1 MVRAMSTEKP
11 GRTIAL
17 EALAAFLGLLG
28 LYHATRQ
35 AHYWGDAKF
44 ILQWVENGR
53 LDYYHVAYLPLAQL
67 VHGVCGRFGFAVEDS
82 LRVLSVVCGAGS
94 GALLFA
100 AARCAGAGR
109 VAAGGATLLY
119 ATAPVAWFFAGAIEI
134 HAVQMLASGGV
145 CLWAARGVRAGE
157 FGRDP
162 AAVMVALLAI
172 VAGHLTGVTWAPAT
186 AFVLWRGGRGAGFG
200 RWVTVSVAAL
210 AFALVWLQVDR
221 ESERGAYHLELG
233 LRALLRLPSLALG
246 WRELL
251 APAGVV
257 WALVLAAVLLA
268 WRARR
273 LDLRRLEVQA
283 TLLLFAASMPL
294 AFLIDIAERG
304 AYFVALLPVACLWLA
319 LAGDAL
325 PRAALAAVL
334 CVTVPLQTW
343 LGHASL
349 KSFESVALPAEL
361 AWLETLQ
368 AEAGTRL
375 LLLSTDTTLAAPVQQ
390 FTPLTCVIVVP
401 GMGIDLTLPDVR
413 TRLVERAGQKSAEGY
428 RIAFTSELFAAEPG
442 TTFIAELAAQLGTPE
457 PGRDSHYALFPLSP

>member
-1 MVRAMSTEKP
+1 MSTEKTA
-11 GRTIAL
+11 RTIAF
-17 EALAAFLGLLG
+17 EALGAFLALLV
-28 LYHATRQ
+28 LYHGTRQ

-53 LDYYHVAYLPLAQL
+53 FDYYHVAYLPLAQL
-67 VHGVCGRFGFAVEDS
+67 VHGVLGRFGFAVEDS
-82 LRVLSVVCGAGS
+82 LRWLSVLCGAGS
-94 GALLFA
+94 GALLYA
-100 AARCAGAGR
+100 AARAAGAGR
-109 VAAGGATLLY
+109 SAAGGATLLY

-134 HAVQMLASGGV
+134 HAVQMLASAAV

-162 AAVMVALLAI
+162 AAVVLAAI
-172 VAGHLTGVTWAPAT
+172 AVVAGHLTGVTFGPAT
-186 AFVLWRGGRGAGFG
+186 VFVLWRGARGAGVG
-200 RWVTVSVAAL
+200 RWITAGVAAL
-210 AFALVWLQVDR
+210 AFVLVFLQVDR
-221 ESERGAYHLELG
+221 SGERGAYHLELG

-257 WALVLAAVLLA
+257 WALVLVGALFA
-268 WRARR
+268 WRTRR
-273 LDLRRLEVQA
+273 LDLRRLDVQA
-283 TLLLFAASMPL
+283 TLLLFASTMPL

-325 PRAALAAVL
+325 PRAVLAGVL
-334 CVTVPLQTW
+334 CVTVPAQAW

-349 KSFESVALPAEL
+349 RSFESATLPAEL

-368 AEAGTRL
+368 EEAGTRL
-375 LLLSTDTTLAAPVQQ
+375 LLLSTDAAIAAPIQH

-413 TRLVERAGQKSAEGY
+413 ARLVERAGQKSAEGY
-428 RIAFTSELFAAEPG
+428 RIAFTSELLAAEPG
-442 TTFIAELAAQLGTPE
+442 TTFVAELATLLGAPT
-457 PGRDSHYALFPLSP
+457 PGRDPHYSLFPASR